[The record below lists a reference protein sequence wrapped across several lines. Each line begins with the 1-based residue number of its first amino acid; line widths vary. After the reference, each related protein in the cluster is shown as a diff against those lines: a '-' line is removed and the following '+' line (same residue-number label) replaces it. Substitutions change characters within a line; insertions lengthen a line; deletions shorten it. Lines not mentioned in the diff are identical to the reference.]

1 MIISCLQFCLLNLYC
16 YCSVTML
23 CLTLYDLMNCSTPGF
38 SVLHYLP
45 KFAQTHIHWVDNA
58 KQPYHPLS
66 PPSPPALNLSQH
78 QGLFQW
84 VNSSHQ
90 VAKGFKFQLQHQ
102 SFQSLSTQTSWGRE
116 KKILSS
122 LLLTVSVSCP
132 TDEILYQQTLDLS
145 FFISRGGIM
154 SSFSVPYCYKDQL
167 ISGET

>member
-1 MIISCLQFCLLNLYC
+1 M
-16 YCSVTML
+16 
-23 CLTLYDLMNCSTPGF
+23 
-38 SVLHYLP
+38 
-45 KFAQTHIHWVDNA
+45 
-58 KQPYHPLS
+58 S

-78 QGLFQW
+78 LGLFQS
-84 VNSSHQ
+84 VGSEYQ
-90 VAKGFKFQLQHQ
+90 VAKILELQLQHQ

-145 FFISRGGIM
+145 FFIGRVGIM